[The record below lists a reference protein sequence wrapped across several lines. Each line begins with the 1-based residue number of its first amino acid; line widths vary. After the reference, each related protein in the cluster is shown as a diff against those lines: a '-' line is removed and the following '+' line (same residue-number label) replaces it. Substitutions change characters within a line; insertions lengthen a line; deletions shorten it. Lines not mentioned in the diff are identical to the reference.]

1 MMKYVIMFKISK
13 IIQFYYLRMDDILA
27 EIDSMYNELI
37 HLENKNIAQ
46 KINPKELALFIILSQ
61 IIISWEPGIYG
72 IIHGKMNSHTL
83 YLIFVFCFIYEQ
95 LEKRIPYF

>member
-1 MMKYVIMFKISK
+1 
-13 IIQFYYLRMDDILA
+13 MDDILA

-72 IIHGKMNSHTL
+72 IIHRKMNSHTL

>member
-1 MMKYVIMFKISK
+1 
-13 IIQFYYLRMDDILA
+13 MDDILA

-83 YLIFVFCFIYEQ
+83 YLIYVFCFIYEQ

>member
-1 MMKYVIMFKISK
+1 
-13 IIQFYYLRMDDILA
+13 MDDILA

-37 HLENKNIAQ
+37 RLENKNIAQ

-61 IIISWEPGIYG
+61 IIISLEPGIYG

>member
-1 MMKYVIMFKISK
+1 
-13 IIQFYYLRMDDILA
+13 MDDILA

-37 HLENKNIAQ
+37 RLENKNIAP

-61 IIISWEPGIYG
+61 IIISLEPGIYG

>member
-1 MMKYVIMFKISK
+1 
-13 IIQFYYLRMDDILA
+13 MDDILA

-61 IIISWEPGIYG
+61 IIISLEPGIYG

>member
-1 MMKYVIMFKISK
+1 
-13 IIQFYYLRMDDILA
+13 MDDILA

-37 HLENKNIAQ
+37 RLENKNIAQ

>member
-1 MMKYVIMFKISK
+1 
-13 IIQFYYLRMDDILA
+13 MDDILA

-37 HLENKNIAQ
+37 RLENKNIAQ

-61 IIISWEPGIYG
+61 IIISLEPGIDG

>member
-1 MMKYVIMFKISK
+1 
-13 IIQFYYLRMDDILA
+13 MDDILA